1 MSKTFFGFSI
11 LLIITFLPVPT
22 WAKRQSTIAYLQELH
37 NQGKERVIVRFNKT
51 IDPNVITR
59 HGGKT
64 IRHLKII
71 NSIVC
76 EIDRNKIELLKRHP
90 AVKSVV
96 TDAVISIP
104 EPKESPIR
112 DSELG
117 ALSYQG
123 PVTIRWN
130 NLEAGLNSQAAWDRY
145 DLEGDGVKIAFLD
158 TAINYELPDLDD
170 NYLGGINIMT
180 QELNPLPYIDPD
192 PYPDDDSEDHG
203 TFVASIAV
211 GEGDLFVVG
220 TAPKTKYY
228 NVKVL
233 DATATGL
240 ITDIISGIEW
250 ASTEP
255 HKADIISIS
264 IASYDEDYEGIEGW
278 AEVRQAYK
286 DACDDAY
293 AAGVILVAGSGNRGD
308 TQYGYRSACP
318 AAFANVISVG
328 AHKQNQSIPSF
339 SNGGVDVV
347 APGYDV
353 DILHPKNIL
362 YGGGGTSF
370 ATPHASGLIALQLQ
384 YVRQN
389 NVQPNNGY
397 IWELLK
403 HSAKDMP
410 FITDP
415 VYKGKGKIWAARTDA
430 NDPNNGAI
438 DLMAANW
445 PINYHFESLNYAFL
459 DGNLPV
465 YQIGCDVNQTIILEN
480 ITNIIGNEV
489 ESLQNLKVTATHV
502 YCSEPNEPNLPG
514 NSITVFPTITALE
527 PNEANSITLT
537 YSYSIPPQTTPG
549 LKKTKLQFEFNFAGD
564 SRAIKIAYNEPNSFW
579 YAAIPGDLDI
589 NNEVDFSDY
598 SILARQWQQVGCN
611 GPEWC
616 GRADIDRNGRVD
628 WNDLYGVADHWLA
641 GQ

>member
-11 LLIITFLPVPT
+11 LLIIAFLPVPI

-76 EIDRNKIELLKRHP
+76 EIDRNKIELLKQHP

-112 DSELG
+112 DYELG
-117 ALSYQG
+117 ALLYQG
-123 PVTIRWN
+123 PVTINWN
-130 NLEAGLNSQAAWDRY
+130 NLEAGVNSKAAWDRY
-145 DLEGDGVKIAFLD
+145 NLDGSGIKIAFLD
-158 TAINYELPDLDD
+158 SGVNYTLPDIDAH
-170 NYLGGINIMT
+170 YLGGKDFVT
-180 QELNPLPYIDPD
+180 
-192 PYPDDDSEDHG
+192 PDDDPFTNDINERHG
-203 TFVASIAV
+203 TEIVSVGI
-211 GEGDLFVVG
+211 GEGELKVVG
-220 TAPKTKYY
+220 SAYNASYY
-228 NVKVL
+228 AVRVA
-233 DATATGL
+233 DATYTGL
-240 ITDIISGIEW
+240 VSYVISGIEW

-255 HKADIISIS
+255 HKADIISMS
-264 IASYDEDYEGIEGW
+264 LIAYDEDNQQNPLWPDLKQELEAVCNNAYTAGI
-278 AEVRQAYK
+278 
-286 DACDDAY
+286 
-293 AAGVILVAGSGNRGD
+293 ILVASSGNRSYD
-308 TQYGYRSACP
+308 HSGYP
-318 AAFANVISVG
+318 ATFSNVISVG
-328 AHKQNQSIPSF
+328 AHNIHQAVSDF

-347 APGYDV
+347 APGESTEIGGPPD
-353 DILHPKNIL
+353 
-362 YGGGGTSF
+362 YGNALIAIGSNGLRYAISGTSA
-370 ATPHASGLIALQLQ
+370 ATPHVSAMLSLQLQ
-384 YVRQN
+384 YARQHN
-389 NVQPNNGY
+389 MQLNNGY
-397 IWELLK
+397 LWEVVK
-403 HSAKDMP
+403 HSAKNLGLNL
-410 FITDP
+410 I
-415 VYKGKGKIWAARTDA
+415 YQGKGKIYAARTDVNDA
-430 NDPNNGAI
+430 NVGSI

-445 PINYHFESLNYAFL
+445 PIKYRFESLNYAFL

-465 YQIGCDVNQTIILEN
+465 YQIGCDVNQTIVLEN
-480 ITNIIGNEV
+480 ITDAIGNTV
-489 ESLQNLKVTATHV
+489 ENIVNLRATATGVH
-502 YCSEPNEPNLPG
+502 YGEPNEPNLPG

-598 SILARQWQQVGCN
+598 SMLARQWQQVGCN
-611 GPEWC
+611 GPDWC
-616 GRADIDRNGRVD
+616 ERADIDRNGRVD
-628 WNDLYGVADHWLA
+628 WNDLQGVADHWLA

>member
-11 LLIITFLPVPT
+11 LLIIAFLPVPT

-76 EIDRNKIELLKRHP
+76 EIDRNKIEMLKQHP

-112 DSELG
+112 DYELG

-130 NLEAGLNSQAAWDRY
+130 NLEAGLNSKATWDRY
-145 DLEGDGVKIAFLD
+145 NLDGTGIKMAFLD
-158 TAINYELPDLDD
+158 TGINYLMA
-170 NYLGGINIMT
+170 NLGGGIGPSFKC
-180 QELNPLPYIDPD
+180 LGGYDFVDDDIDPINPTSD
-192 PYPDDDSEDHG
+192 ETHG
-203 TFVASIAV
+203 TVVASV
-211 GEGDLFVVG
+211 GIGKGVDGGKVVG
-220 TAPKTKYY
+220 VAYNSNYY
-228 NVKVL
+228 AVRVMQENIGFLSDVI
-233 DATATGL
+233 AGF
-240 ITDIISGIEW
+240 EW
-250 ASTEP
+250 ASIEP
-255 HKADIISIS
+255 HKADIISMS
-264 IASYDEDYEGIEGW
+264 FAVNEGGSPNEKQLF
-278 AEVRQAYK
+278 ETTCNNAYN
-286 DACDDAY
+286 
-293 AAGVILVAGSGNRGD
+293 AGIILVAGSGNN
-308 TQYGYRSACP
+308 GYSYSAYP
-318 AAFANVISVG
+318 AAFNNVISVG
-328 AHKQNQSIPSF
+328 GHAEDQTLFNYGGYS
-339 SNGGVDVV
+339 SNGGVDIL
-347 APGYDV
+347 APGARVYTVYPDNSAWWV
-353 DILHPKNIL
+353 W
-362 YGGGGTSF
+362 GTSI
-370 ATPHASGLIALQLQ
+370 ATPHAAGLIALQLQ
-384 YVRQN
+384 YARQN
-389 NVQPNNGY
+389 NIQPNEGY
-397 IWELLK
+397 LWEVMK

-410 FITDP
+410 LITDP
-415 VYKGKGKIWAARTDA
+415 IYKGKGKIWAARTDA
-430 NDPNNGAI
+430 NDPNIGAI

-445 PINYHFESLNYAFL
+445 PINYRFESLNYAFL

-465 YQIGCDVNQTIILEN
+465 YQIGCDVNQTIILTN
-480 ITNIIGNEV
+480 ITDIIGNEV
-489 ESLQNLKVTATHV
+489 ESLQNLKVTAAHV

-598 SILARQWQQVGCN
+598 SILARQWQQVDCN

-628 WNDLYGVADHWLA
+628 WNDLQGAADHWLA